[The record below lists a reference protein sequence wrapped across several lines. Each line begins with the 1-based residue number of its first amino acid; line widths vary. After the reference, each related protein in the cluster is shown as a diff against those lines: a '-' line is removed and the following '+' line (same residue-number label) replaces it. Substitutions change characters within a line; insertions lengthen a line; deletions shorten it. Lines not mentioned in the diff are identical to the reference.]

1 VRIALLHPF
10 SWPEVRRGGE
20 RYAHD
25 LAWWLSSA
33 GHDVDYICSAPT
45 RSVDQL
51 DGARI
56 VRLACRNP
64 QALGSR
70 GLSWHES
77 FGRVVAP
84 WLAHHRYDVVHAMDP
99 YAAITAAFVR
109 QRVVYTAIGHP
120 DPLNKPERRKDRA
133 TFARA
138 MRAVDI
144 SIALSASAAAAARDL
159 TGHRPRV
166 LTPGVRTDV
175 FAPALR
181 PRIGPAKLLFAADPN
196 DPRKRLNVVLNAMPA
211 VLKALPD
218 ARLVLGGGGALPVS
232 VPPIVRDAIDT
243 PGIGAIDDLASRY
256 RDATVT
262 VLPSID
268 EAFGLVLVESLACG
282 TPVVASNSGG
292 MPEIV
297 TASVGELAAP
307 DDADALARAMINVV
321 SLAAEPTTPQRC
333 ADHAQQWAWDVVG
346 PQHLAVYRDAVR
358 K

>member
-1 VRIALLHPF
+1 VVPREPRGWLIVVRAVTPQVRIALLHPF

-268 EAFGLVLVESLACG
+268 EAFGLFLVE
-282 TPVVASNSGG
+282 
-292 MPEIV
+292 
-297 TASVGELAAP
+297 
-307 DDADALARAMINVV
+307 
-321 SLAAEPTTPQRC
+321 
-333 ADHAQQWAWDVVG
+333 
-346 PQHLAVYRDAVR
+346 
-358 K
+358 